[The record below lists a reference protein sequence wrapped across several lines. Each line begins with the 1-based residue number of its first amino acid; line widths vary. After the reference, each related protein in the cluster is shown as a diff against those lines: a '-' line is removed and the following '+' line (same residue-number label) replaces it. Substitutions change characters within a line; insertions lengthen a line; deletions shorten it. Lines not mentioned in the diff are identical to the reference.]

1 MKVNCGMQVTQ
12 KSHVIAEEAVAHK
25 YTLSEI
31 NHISELTLWICF
43 STKVLPW

>member
-1 MKVNCGMQVTQ
+1 MQATQ

-31 NHISELTLWICF
+31 YHISELTLDMF
-43 STKVLPW
+43 LYKGSALVTY